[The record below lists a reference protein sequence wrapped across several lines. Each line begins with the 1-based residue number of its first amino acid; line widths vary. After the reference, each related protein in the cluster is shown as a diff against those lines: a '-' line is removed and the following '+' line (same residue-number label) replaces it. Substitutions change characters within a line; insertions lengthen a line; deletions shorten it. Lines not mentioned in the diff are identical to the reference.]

1 MSKYRRLH
9 QCKTNQS
16 GSRSQNFNIRATN
29 STLIVTSAK
38 VVEGSV
44 ACTDNSIS
52 QGYSYSD
59 NQTTR
64 STFYPLV
71 QIIYL
76 DSKLSNNKAILKS
89 WPRLVWGWVTQFHRI
104 NLYPMCSAARIVGTY
119 LPDSDLSA
127 RWIALSAFRTTE
139 ACRVY
144 VQRVPLR
151 ISFNSHI
158 HSNRCSSTFIT

>member
-151 ISFNSHI
+151 ISFK
-158 HSNRCSSTFIT
+158 

>member
-9 QCKTNQS
+9 QYKTNQS
-16 GSRSQNFNIRATN
+16 GFMSQNFNIRTPN
-29 STLIVTSAK
+29 STLTVTSAQI
-38 VVEGSV
+38 VEGSV

-76 DSKLSNNKAILKS
+76 DSKLSNNKAIVKS
-89 WPRLVWGWVTQFHRI
+89 WPRLVWGVGNAFHRI
-104 NLYPMCSAARIVGTY
+104 NLYPMCSAGRIVGTY
-119 LPDSDLSA
+119 LLDSDLSA

-151 ISFNSHI
+151 ISFK
-158 HSNRCSSTFIT
+158 